1 MPRYSLYARQSKPM
15 THLCGAA
22 FLHQP
27 LALLPS
33 ENRGHCLNC
42 HEDSHSLRQCR
53 HPFINASGCLN
64 PDLGQVGDDGEA
76 YRRWQARMNRCRR
89 QDKSSRSNKQSNNQ
103 NRRRRGN
110 SRGQPQSQG
119 QASTQNDGFYT
130 LADNGNQQS
139 GSGHHGGVPPSPASS
154 AVAPS
159 RGIRYGA
166 SQNPGG
172 NPNARQPGT
181 FGTGN

>member
-1 MPRYSLYARQSKPM
+1 M
-15 THLCGAA
+15 
-22 FLHQP
+22 
-27 LALLPS
+27 
-33 ENRGHCLNC
+33 NC

-119 QASTQNDGFYT
+119 QASTQNDGFNT
-130 LADNGNQQS
+130 HAANGNQQS
-139 GSGHHGGVPPSPASS
+139 GSGHHSGVPRSPAYSAVGPSPGCPVWCISQPRRKPQR
-154 AVAPS
+154 APARHLPHWQLTS
-159 RGIRYGA
+159 RRRYGTPRA
-166 SQNPGG
+166 SAASIAGG
-172 NPNARQPGT
+172 KHINFTR
-181 FGTGN
+181 

>member
-1 MPRYSLYARQSKPM
+1 MEWPYTVR
-15 THLCGAA
+15 AA
-22 FLHQP
+22 
-27 LALLPS
+27 ALPV
-33 ENRGHCLNC
+33 NRGHCLNC
-42 HEDSHSLRQCR
+42 YEDSHSLRQCSQQ
-53 HPFINASGCLN
+53 FITVSGCLN
-64 PDLGQVGDDGEA
+64 PDLGQLVDDGEA
-76 YRRWQARMNRCRR
+76 YRRWEARMNRHRR
-89 QDKSSRSNKQSNNQ
+89 EDKSSRSNKRSYKQ

-110 SRGQPQSQG
+110 SRGQHQSQG

-166 SQNPGG
+166 SHNPGG